1 MSLAVKTRELSKH
14 FGDFVAVDRLN
25 LEIETGEVCAFLGP
39 NGAGKTTTIRM
50 LCGILAIDSGS
61 AAVLGLDL
69 KRDSDRIKNRIG
81 YMSQKFSLYEEL
93 SVAENLD
100 FYAGLY
106 NLRGKDKKHR
116 CQEMITLSGLE
127 GREACLVNQ
136 LSRGYRQRLA
146 LACAIISRPALIFL
160 DEPTSG
166 VSPSSRRAFFDLI
179 RELSLE
185 GTTVIVS
192 THFMDEAER
201 CDRIA
206 FFNQGKLLA
215 LDSPTHLKQSVLEG
229 ILLEAEFENPLSMI
243 PAIQTLPGVKE
254 CSVHGRFL
262 HILADAEYD
271 PNALESNIKTKT
283 RIITP
288 GLEDVFVALA
298 RKRESR

>member
-1 MSLAVKTRELSKH
+1 LGLAVKTRELSKH
-14 FGDFVAVDRLN
+14 FGDFIAVDRLN

-50 LCGILAIDSGS
+50 LCGLLSISSGS
-61 AAVLGLDL
+61 ATVLGLDIR
-69 KRDSDRIKNRIG
+69 RDSEKIKRHIG

-106 NLRGKDKKHR
+106 SLRGKEKKR
-116 CQEMITLSGLE
+116 RRQEMISLSGLE
-127 GREACLVNQ
+127 GREDEPVNG
-136 LSRGYRQRLA
+136 LSRGFKQRLA
-146 LACAIISRPALIFL
+146 LACAVISSPALLFL

-179 RELSLE
+179 RKLSLS

-215 LDSPTHLKQSVLEG
+215 LDSPARLKSSALEG
-229 ILLEAEFENPLSMI
+229 RLLELEVEDPFSAI
-243 PAIQTLPGVKE
+243 PRVQNLPGVKDI
-254 CSVHGRFL
+254 SIHGRFL
-262 HILADAEYD
+262 HVLAGDGFD
-271 PNALESNIKTKT
+271 QPALEALVQTKA
-283 RIITP
+283 RIISP
-288 GLEDVFVALA
+288 GLDDVFVALA